1 MHVIIKKMVQSLYYH
16 LIDAIVYLIAAAIP
30 IYFILKSRKS
40 IDINNNNHLLKLTIV
55 LIGFILIQV
64 LYHIAGIAGFRL
76 LAKGFLEPLSMAALL
91 VFGIIYVISI
101 WKTKRQRQMP
111 LTIIHIVRSGAN

>member
-1 MHVIIKKMVQSLYYH
+1 MVQNLYYH

-40 IDINNNNHLLKLTIV
+40 IDSNNHLLRLTTALV
-55 LIGFILIQV
+55 GFIFIQV

-76 LAKGFLEPLSMAALL
+76 LAKGFLEPLSMALL
-91 VFGIIYVISI
+91 LLFGIIYIISI
-101 WKTKRQRQMP
+101 WNTKRQRQQQE
-111 LTIIHIVRSGAN
+111 LKT

>member
-1 MHVIIKKMVQSLYYH
+1 MVQNVYYH

-40 IDINNNNHLLKLTIV
+40 IDNNNHLLKLTIV
-55 LIGFILIQV
+55 LVGFILIQV

-76 LAKGFLEPLSMAALL
+76 LAKGLLEPLSMAALFF
-91 VFGIIYVISI
+91 FGIIYVISI
-101 WKTKRQRQMP
+101 
-111 LTIIHIVRSGAN
+111 

>member
-1 MHVIIKKMVQSLYYH
+1 MVQNVYYH

-40 IDINNNNHLLKLTIV
+40 IDSNNNNNHLLKLTIV
-55 LIGFILIQV
+55 LVGFILIQV

-76 LAKGFLEPLSMAALL
+76 LAKGFLEPLSMVLL
-91 VFGIIYVISI
+91 LLFGIIYFISI
-101 WKTKRQRQMP
+101 WNTKRQRQQQE
-111 LTIIHIVRSGAN
+111 LKT

>member
-1 MHVIIKKMVQSLYYH
+1 MVQNLYYH

-40 IDINNNNHLLKLTIV
+40 IDNDNNNHLLKLTTALV
-55 LIGFILIQV
+55 GFIFIQV

-76 LAKGFLEPLSMAALL
+76 LAKGFLEPLSMALL
-91 VFGIIYVISI
+91 LLFGIIYTISI
-101 WKTKRQRQMP
+101 WNTKRQRQQQE
-111 LTIIHIVRSGAN
+111 LKT

>member
-1 MHVIIKKMVQSLYYH
+1 MVQNVYYH

-40 IDINNNNHLLKLTIV
+40 IDNNNNHLLKLTIV
-55 LIGFILIQV
+55 LVGFILIEV

-76 LAKGFLEPLSMAALL
+76 LAKGLLEPLSMAALL
-91 VFGIIYVISI
+91 FFGIIYVISI
-101 WKTKRQRQMP
+101 WKTRRQRQQQE
-111 LTIIHIVRSGAN
+111 LKT

>member
-1 MHVIIKKMVQSLYYH
+1 MVLNLYYH

-40 IDINNNNHLLKLTIV
+40 IDNNNNHLLKLTIV
-55 LIGFILIQV
+55 LVGFILIEV

-76 LAKGFLEPLSMAALL
+76 LAKGLLEPFSMAALL
-91 VFGIIYVISI
+91 FFGIIYVISI
-101 WKTKRQRQMP
+101 WKTKRQRQ
-111 LTIIHIVRSGAN
+111 